1 VGNNYIVYDSLIEK
15 TNSTWGS
22 WVTEAEDHQD
32 ISDRF
37 EAHLKSEVKKL
48 SGHGTYRT
56 ATTEAIEAL
65 RGTFPKHSIPQ
76 SFPPTPIIPFF
87 KNLSS
92 RKNGEQ
98 VNEFWVLVSKHR
110 TQGRGKF
117 IWGFLSHYTADY
129 RILSVRGGIFVWKKE
144 TEDVIEASIDQNEI
158 LRALKDRMDKT
169 REELGKENP
178 EYSLSD
184 RAWQDEPE
192 DFWTDLATMMA
203 ELEDMKW
210 VLYAIPLSVEDMD
223 AVPSDGIINWLG
235 L

>member
-1 VGNNYIVYDSLIEK
+1 MVNNYLVYDSVIEK
-15 TNSTWGS
+15 TDSNWGS

-37 EAHLKSEVKKL
+37 EAHLKSVLMKL
-48 SGHGTYRT
+48 SGRGTYQT
-56 ATTEAIEAL
+56 ATAAAIEAL

-76 SFPPTPIIPFF
+76 SFSPTPIIPFF

-98 VNEFWVLVSKHR
+98 VDEFWVLVSKHI
-110 TQGRGKF
+110 TQISQGQF
-117 IWGFLSHYTADY
+117 IWGFLSNYGDTN
-129 RILSVRGGIFVWKKE
+129 RIFSVRGGLFVANE
-144 TEDVIEASIDQNEI
+144 GREIEASIDQNEI
-158 LRALKDRMDKT
+158 LRKLKDRIGDAALSG
-169 REELGKENP
+169 EI
-178 EYSLSD
+178 YYLSD

-192 DFWTDLATMMA
+192 DFWTDLATMIA
-203 ELEDMKW
+203 EREDMKW

-223 AVPSDGIINWLG
+223 AVPSGIINWLG